1 MKFGR
6 AKRKPKVDQ
15 LDMHQVQK
23 LQRINKQAFEK
34 HKFHQEK
41 EKFLTQMLD
50 KQRALT
56 FESERD
62 RLRAAELKGPLA
74 TEAYARKQK
83 LIDMLKDK

>member
-1 MKFGR
+1 MKVGK

-15 LDMHQVQK
+15 LDMHQVQQ
-23 LQRINKQAFEK
+23 LQRINKQALEK
-34 HKFHQEK
+34 HKFHQERELFMQK
-41 EKFLTQMLD
+41 MID
-50 KQRALT
+50 RQRAIT

-83 LIDMLKDK
+83 LIDMLK